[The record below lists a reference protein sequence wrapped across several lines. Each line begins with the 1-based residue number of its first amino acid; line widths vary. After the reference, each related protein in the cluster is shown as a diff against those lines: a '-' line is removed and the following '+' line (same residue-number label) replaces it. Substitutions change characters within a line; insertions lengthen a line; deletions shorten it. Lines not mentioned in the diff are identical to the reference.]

1 MWLFIKGCGGRDQPV
16 KKISRWIVSESMPRG
31 LKPTS
36 GQVVISGATN
46 ELAPNTFIE
55 AEVDLAL
62 NVLDREVF
70 VCTAAD
76 MNPAPPDGIA
86 ATDTYTASS
95 MSTTSR
101 TVAGNI
107 GESNVVAVGKK
118 YIRAGGFA
126 DAGVAFEEVS
136 PETPQ
141 GDMDYIAI
149 IATNNF
155 YIQLI
160 GNNNISTKTVYWRL
174 FGYRAIADAGTF
186 AALTQSELLSA

>member
-1 MWLFIKGCGGRDQPV
+1 MD
-16 KKISRWIVSESMPRG
+16 MPKG

-36 GQVVISGATN
+36 SQVVISGSTSEA
-46 ELAPNTFIE
+46 LANTFLQSEI
-55 AEVDLAL
+55 DLAL

-76 MNPAPPDGIA
+76 MNPTPPDA
-86 ATDTYTASS
+86 LASTDTRTAAS

-101 TVAGNI
+101 TNVGNI
-107 GESNVVAVGKK
+107 GESNVIAIGKK
-118 YIRAGGFA
+118 FIQASGYADGGV
-126 DAGVAFEEVS
+126 GFEEVS

-149 IATNNF
+149 IATNDF
-155 YIQLI
+155 FVQLA
-160 GNNNISTKTVYWRL
+160 GNNNVTTKTVYWRL
-174 FGYRAIADAGTF
+174 WGYRAIADAGTF